1 MIDIKWEQIV
11 IIILTFVLG
20 MAVGHVQEAR
30 WSEIKKAALIAQIE
44 RQQCTDVSIWKH

>member
-1 MIDIKWEQIV
+1 MIDMEWEKIV

-20 MAVGHVQEAR
+20 MSIGHVQEAK
-30 WSEIKKAALIAQIE
+30 WSDIRENALKVQIE